1 MREGGG
7 NSLKYLKRGWS
18 RKEEWENKDFKKRG
32 QAGSRVKKGGGLG
45 ALKKE
50 GGGWNPLANYV
61 LSENTLNLSFIRV
74 IKKLIFDQSFVNNLF
89 KPMHTLCCMLRM
101 SPR

>member
-18 RKEEWENKDFKKRG
+18 RKEEWENKEFKKRG
-32 QAGSRVKKGGGLG
+32 QAGSRVGCLKRGGG
-45 ALKKE
+45 
-50 GGGWNPLANYV
+50 GGGNPLTNYV

-74 IKKLIFDQSFVNNLF
+74 IKKLIL
-89 KPMHTLCCMLRM
+89 
-101 SPR
+101 